1 VLYLLFNEGYA
12 PTAGTGGLRRDLSAE
27 AIRLARLLHALLPDQ
42 AEAAA
47 LLALLLLQDSR
58 REARF
63 DERGD
68 LVTLED
74 QDRGRWDAAAI
85 AQGVALAEAALR
97 HGGAGFYALQAAIAA
112 LHAQSARASD
122 TDWREIAALY
132 TLLHRLY
139 PSPVVAL
146 NRAAAVGMA
155 EGPERGL
162 ALIAALEAEGLLEGY
177 HLLAAAKADL
187 LRRLG
192 RAGEAATAY
201 AQALAQ
207 AGSEVERRYLRRR
220 LRELGGPSGG
230 GSGP

>member
-1 VLYLLFNEGYA
+1 M
-12 PTAGTGGLRRDLSAE
+12 
-27 AIRLARLLHALLPDQ
+27 PD
-42 AEAAA
+42 EREVRG
-47 LLALLLLQDSR
+47 LLALILLTDARRETRVGPDGRMLLL
-58 REARF
+58 E
-63 DERGD
+63 E
-68 LVTLED
+68 
-74 QDRGRWDAAAI
+74 QDRSRWDLAAI
-85 AQGVALAEAALR
+85 EEGTQLVVSALR
-97 HGGAGFYALQAAIAA
+97 RGQPGRFALQAAIAA